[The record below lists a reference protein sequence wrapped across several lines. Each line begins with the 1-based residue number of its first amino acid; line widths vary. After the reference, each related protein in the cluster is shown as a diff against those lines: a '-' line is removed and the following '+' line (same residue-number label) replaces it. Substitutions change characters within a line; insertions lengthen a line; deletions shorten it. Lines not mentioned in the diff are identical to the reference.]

1 LLCENRQTE
10 GRIGEDGLARV
21 AVIAVPANTVL
32 ISWPGDKTPAPLWGG
47 VVMKT
52 GEMMS
57 LGPGN
62 RVHARTGGPSRWH
75 AIRVPKNDLLCYG
88 RALCGAGFIVPPGLA
103 LWRPSP
109 ATARSCSSA
118 LARRRQSRVI
128 CVKRDQNAPAS
139 VTRRPVKPSS
149 RKAASKFSASPN
161 IEVTLPGIS
170 FTSLVGSRDS
180 LS

>member
-1 LLCENRQTE
+1 LLINHLLCENRQTE

-32 ISWPGDKTPAPLWGG
+32 VSWPGDKTPAPLWGG
-47 VVMKT
+47 VVMKA

-109 ATARSCSSA
+109 ATAVVDQVLEDIKNLRLKGEQRASA
-118 LARRRQSRVI
+118 PQFPPFRVQGEI
-128 CVKRDQNAPAS
+128 FEGVEQCV
-139 VTRRPVKPSS
+139 
-149 RKAASKFSASPN
+149 
-161 IEVTLPGIS
+161 LP
-170 FTSLVGSRDS
+170 R
-180 LS
+180 